1 MLALLRGRRI
11 RRVALSAVIV
21 IGSLSSLLLFAQPAS
36 VAHASAA
43 HGFGAPA
50 NATSGAMETHMV
62 VTGFDAAVA
71 KAHGYHI
78 VTVNGV
84 EASVKD
90 GTTTPTPYD
99 YLKGNCGDSWLFM
112 DGGTLEFTYTTG
124 FQNLALPA
132 DWFGW
137 EVVIVGP
144 NGYNPDWT
152 WGGPM
157 FGTGWSTGN
166 VQVHVGSAGWYD
178 GLVVPGGSWVIL
190 IDGSVCY
197 SEGPMSGTQVAG

>member
-1 MLALLRGRRI
+1 MLELLRGRRI
-11 RRVALSAVIV
+11 RHIALSAVIV
-21 IGSLSSLLLFAQPAS
+21 IGSLSSLLAFVQPAS
-36 VAHASAA
+36 AA
-43 HGFGAPA
+43 PVSDAPT
-50 NATSGAMETHMV
+50 NATGGTLVETRMV
-62 VTGFDAAVA
+62 VKGFDAAVA

-90 GTTTPTPYD
+90 GATTPAPDD
-99 YLKGNCGDSWLFM
+99 YLRGNCGDSWLFM
-112 DGGTLEFTYTTG
+112 DSGTYQFIYTTG
-124 FQNLALPA
+124 FQNLVLPA

-157 FGTGWSTGN
+157 FGTAWSTGN
-166 VQVHVGSAGWYD
+166 VTVHVGTAGWYN

-197 SEGPMSGTQVAG
+197 SEGPQSGTQVFA